1 MGVIVVCDTNVFVRD
16 SHLLRKKGGP
26 DLVRHLKATQGQLLV
41 PEILRIEYIE
51 QTLEAANAERQRFEA
66 ATGVLGTL
74 IGFQPPIF
82 PTEDAINQTA
92 IERLR
97 ALESITQTASLT
109 TEVLEAAGRRAIGK
123 RRPTTKNDHGYKDC
137 LIWESILRLPSG
149 SDVRFVSR
157 DNKAF
162 FSGENLAQELIDE
175 ARAKGIRVVGY
186 QNVDNLVRDLRTE
199 NPSDL
204 AAVEAQDQMESV
216 TVVPQGAAAAI
227 FGHAPIVVVSNSAAS
242 TEVESVGDIQGVSS
256 QLADA
261 RKRFDDI
268 ELKVFAYIA
277 YLDPAGQDQLFQL
290 LSEVQIPPA
299 MAKNMAERLVMYGL
313 VRDVGNHYLV
323 VDRALADMVAPSVE
337 DEIIALLDK
346 SAGGHGN

>member
-1 MGVIVVCDTNVFVRD
+1 M
-16 SHLLRKKGGP
+16 
-26 DLVRHLKATQGQLLV
+26 
-41 PEILRIEYIE
+41 
-51 QTLEAANAERQRFEA
+51 
-66 ATGVLGTL
+66 
-74 IGFQPPIF
+74 
-82 PTEDAINQTA
+82 
-92 IERLR
+92 
-97 ALESITQTASLT
+97 
-109 TEVLEAAGRRAIGK
+109 
-123 RRPTTKNDHGYKDC
+123 
-137 LIWESILRLPSG
+137 
-149 SDVRFVSR
+149 
-157 DNKAF
+157 
-162 FSGENLAQELIDE
+162 
-175 ARAKGIRVVGY
+175 VGY